1 MEVQNCRLF
10 LHRYLFSI
18 NALYNVLNSHKT
30 LLLNCTWNNVP
41 KLQYF
46 NLAHQF
52 TCTSLHQ
59 VSRNIT
65 GKASSTHN
73 CCPQNLYN
81 LLSYNSL
88 VQVPFD
94 LKLHSVGCFFFAMV
108 QQTKYLSPAY
118 SKYKNCKKITHSKLL
133 LIFLTL
139 QSKILMQIN
148 LFV

>member
-10 LHRYLFSI
+10 LHRYLFLI
-18 NALYNVLNSHKT
+18 NALYNVLNSRKT

-41 KLQYF
+41 RLQYF
-46 NLAHQF
+46 NLAHRF

-81 LLSYNSL
+81 LFSYNSL
-88 VQVPFD
+88 DQVPYDF
-94 LKLHSVGCFFFAMV
+94 KLYSVGSFFILRWFNKLITGSRLQRVKKME
-108 QQTKYLSPAY
+108 YILSCCWSY
-118 SKYKNCKKITHSKLL
+118 
-133 LIFLTL
+133 
-139 QSKILMQIN
+139 
-148 LFV
+148 